1 MLSVTIVI
9 IVISIDCTVF
19 FFVPVLHRQNHQ
31 ASWALPFSQCLPQLL
46 IRHQVLWILTFIISP
61 IMIVFL

>member
-19 FFVPVLHRQNHQ
+19 FFL
-31 ASWALPFSQCLPQLL
+31 SQSCIDKTTRPHGL
-46 IRHQVLWILTFIISP
+46 
-61 IMIVFL
+61 FLFLSVSLSF